1 MTSSI
6 SGTISE
12 STCLSTFWLIL
23 RVVFGLLPQIIE
35 MIDEEKDKQAGRD
48 EVVRAVLKRL
58 KNVSD
63 RAKDARAD
71 ARRDIDAGVRD
82 DEFQRD

>member
-1 MTSSI
+1 MSWA
-6 SGTISE
+6 
-12 STCLSTFWLIL
+12 TFWLIL